1 MMGGFMEQYTKLTIE
16 IKRPTN
22 TFSEK
27 YSLKANDSG
36 LDGYVFVDNMVAPL
50 MASVGYAQST
60 IDDALGRKEDE

>member
-1 MMGGFMEQYTKLTIE
+1 MEQYTKLTIE

-27 YSLKANDSG
+27 YRIEINDAS